1 MLLPHLLLEMMHGW
15 GVRSLMGYSPVLSQ
29 PSCVPLGPLF
39 GPPSLCHYMVKR
51 LSNFWEVKIFLG
63 KNTGVGC
70 HFLPQGIFL
79 TQGSN
84 PCLLQCRWILYH
96 WATMEAPWSLRSD
109 NVNPYDTALLPHYQ
123 LIRELLTSWSHTV
136 GYPSL
141 TWPLK
146 MPYWKPSGTLGLVST
161 VWDSLQ

>member
-1 MLLPHLLLEMMHGW
+1 MHIFW
-15 GVRSLMGYSPVLSQ
+15 AVFQARTCAHAKSLQSRPILCNPMDYSPPGSSVH
-29 PSCVPLGPLF
+29 G
-39 GPPSLCHYMVKR
+39 
-51 LSNFWEVKIFLG
+51 IILG

-109 NVNPYDTALLPHYQ
+109 NVNPCDTALLPHYQ
-123 LIRELLTSWSHTV
+123 LIRELLTSWLHTV